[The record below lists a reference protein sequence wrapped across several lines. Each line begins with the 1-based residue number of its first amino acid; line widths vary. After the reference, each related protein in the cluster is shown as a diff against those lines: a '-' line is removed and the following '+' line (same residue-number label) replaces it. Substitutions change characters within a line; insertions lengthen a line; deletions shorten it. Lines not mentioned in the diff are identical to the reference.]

1 MPIWTQVITNHY
13 ATVGEYILADTTAS
27 SFVVYLPSSPTTGD
41 QVYISDGADFSVN
54 SLTVDVNGLTLE
66 GSETNLVLNQKGVQI
81 SFVYNGLT
89 WKRYNVVIPQV
100 KISELFEVSNEDVS
114 GNDLLLFIN
123 SETSESNKIK
133 LSTLGSSITANTYKT
148 VGQIVTD
155 LNAYTAANTSPKLN
169 VTSFNGQAS
178 SYYRNY
184 NNLTNKPTIPTR
196 TSDLINDGSVL
207 NGSPYITNLNSFNT
221 NQLTE
226 GSTNW
231 YFTNARFDTRF
242 DTRFPELFRLYSNE
256 LQEARLTDSEYNIPA
271 AALTTA
277 TATNTIVLTSQNLAK
292 FKVGENIRIFGAS
305 SDNASITAVPTFVAV
320 TKNGLTGTAG
330 NTVKYRLV
338 HFSLNDGK
346 LSTGSASSVT
356 IELGTKTL
364 TDFNLNN
371 NIRIEFNRTSASYG
385 ILVYR
390 SYNNS
395 SFTLIDV
402 LGPKQL
408 GVSKISNIVYYDYA
422 GYNSNTWTNKTAT
435 GEYTSQTG
443 LIHIPIT
450 APTTASKGWVDAEI
464 ASIDTTQNRIVLV
477 DSYYLNSTVS
487 ISHNDTAIVQSAINE
502 RVAAGIKSLTLNDR
516 RYIVSSITLPGS
528 GNFTVYGKGHQ
539 TVLFKMPWAAESHNR
554 IIYASGVDVKNIGL
568 SNFDIDGNMANQAL
582 DYDEGSEKDANYA
595 ISISGSDIN
604 IDKIHVMNVVGGG
617 IYSPQPTK
625 IAVDS
630 CRFEDSGMSDLYAYS
645 PLYMPEGND
654 VMVTHNVFKNFSDSV
669 DISTTYN
676 GIFSGNIVENTGSG
690 VLTYGSRFFVNSA
703 NIIKGPAG
711 EFISGPD
718 TLNSE
723 YDSVNIVLE
732 ANTSFTSPAFLYQEN
747 GSAFNLT
754 ANEGAIS
761 YKLNKLGKFN
771 NVEELYGT
779 LPDLISDVV
788 GPNKAA
794 GEFQFSI
801 SKQNVETLMSTYSFS
816 NMYTANTGHVG
827 IVYRAIQTEQVPS
840 GTVINTPTINP
851 DGLGNDKYRVTL
863 INYSNLAVGR
873 TIKFAGHGGVIG
885 SGTLDNTEG
894 VILSILEN
902 TTPNPSQAYV
912 TIDYSSSVSEAGSG
926 GVLKIKNEFVLAK
939 GKVQ

>member
-13 ATVGEYILADTTAS
+13 ATTGEYILADTTSAS
-27 SFVVYLPSSPTTGD
+27 FTIYLPGSPVTGD
-41 QVYISDGADFSVN
+41 QVFISDGGDFSVN
-54 SLTVDVNGLTLE
+54 ELTVDVNNLTIEGL
-66 GSETNLVLNQKGVQI
+66 GNNLILNQKGLQI
-81 SFVYNGLT
+81 SFIYNGST
-89 WKRYNVVIPQV
+89 WKRYNTVTPQI

-114 GNDLLLFIN
+114 SNDLLLFIN

-148 VGQIVTD
+148 VDKIVTD
-155 LNAYTAANTSPKLN
+155 LNAYTTANTTPKLN
-169 VTSFNGQAS
+169 VTLFNGQSS

-184 NNLTNKPTIPTR
+184 NNLTNKPVVPTR
-196 TSDLINDGSVL
+196 TSDLINDGSTL
-207 NGSPYITNLNSFNT
+207 NGSPYVTNLNSFNT

-231 YFTNARFDTRF
+231 YFTNSRFDSRF

-256 LQEARLTDSEYNIPA
+256 LQESRLIDSEFNIPA
-271 AALTTA
+271 AALTTV
-277 TATNTIVLTSQNLAK
+277 TATNTITLSSLNLTK
-292 FKVGENIRIFGAS
+292 FTVGETIRIFGAS
-305 SDNASITAVPTFVAV
+305 SDNALINDVPTFVGI
-320 TKNGLTGTAG
+320 TKSGLTGTGG
-330 NTVKYRLV
+330 NTVKYKLV
-338 HFSLNDGK
+338 HFALNNGK
-346 LSTGSASSVT
+346 LSAGSVASST
-356 IELGTKTL
+356 IELGSNL
-364 TDFNLNN
+364 LSAFNLNN
-371 NIRIEFNRTSASYG
+371 NIRIEFNRSSASYG

-390 SYNNS
+390 SYNNGS
-395 SFTLIDV
+395 YTLIDV

-408 GVSKISNIVYYDYA
+408 GVSKLSNIIYYDYA
-422 GYNSNTWTNKTAT
+422 GYNSNTWTNKNAN
-435 GEYTSQTG
+435 GEYTAQSG
-443 LIHIPIT
+443 LIHIPVTIPST
-450 APTTASKGWVDAEI
+450 AVKGWVDATI
-464 ASIDTTQNRIVLV
+464 ASIDTVQSRIILA
-477 DSYYLNSTVS
+477 DSYYMNNSLA
-487 ISHNDTAIVQSAINE
+487 ISHNDTSTVQDAINE
-502 RVAAGIKSLTLNDR
+502 RVVAGVKSLTLNDR
-516 RYIVSSITLPGS
+516 RYIISSLTLPGS
-528 GNFTVYGKGHQ
+528 GNFTIYGKGHQ
-539 TVLFKMPWAAESHNR
+539 SVLYKMPWSTETHNKV
-554 IIYASGVDVKNIGL
+554 IYASGSGVTNIGL
-568 SNFDIDGNMANQAL
+568 SNFDIDGNMQNQAL
-582 DYDEGSEKDANYA
+582 DYDEGSEADANYA
-595 ISISGSDIN
+595 ISLTGSDLN
-604 IDKIHVMNVVGGG
+604 IDKVHVRNVVGGG

-625 IAVDS
+625 LLVDS

-645 PLYMPEGND
+645 PLYAPEGED

-711 EFISGPD
+711 EFIPGPD
-718 TLNSE
+718 VLNSE
-723 YDSVNIVLE
+723 YDSVNIILE

-747 GSAFNLT
+747 GSAFDLT
-754 ANEGAIS
+754 ANEGSLAYTLS
-761 YKLNKLGKFN
+761 KLGKFN
-771 NVEELYGT
+771 NVEQLYGT
-779 LPDLISDVV
+779 LPNFISDIV

-801 SKQNVETLMSTYSFS
+801 SKQNVETLMSTYSFT
-816 NMYTANTGHVG
+816 NMLAANTGHVG

-840 GTVINTPTINP
+840 GTVINSPVINP

-873 TIKFAGHGGVIG
+873 TVKFSGHGGTIG
-885 SGTLDNTEG
+885 AGTLDNTEG

-912 TIDYSSSVSEAGSG
+912 TIDYSSSISEAGSG